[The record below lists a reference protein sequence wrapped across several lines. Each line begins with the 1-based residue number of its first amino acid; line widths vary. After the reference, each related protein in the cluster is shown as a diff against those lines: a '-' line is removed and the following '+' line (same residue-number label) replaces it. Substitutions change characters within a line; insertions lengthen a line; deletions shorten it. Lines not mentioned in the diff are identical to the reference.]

1 MKLIEHLVDY
11 QFWFEYGIG
20 KFGIYIGIVNLALLI
35 TANLTLK
42 GIFFPIWGIVPVIA
56 AVVITGVAFGYYLV
70 KKNVASRL
78 QSRAN
83 QHMNPELQEL
93 LERIRRIESKT
104 DAMQMQ
110 LAARDSPE
118 LFKVEVKSLK

>member
-1 MKLIEHLVDY
+1 MKPIEHLVDY

-42 GIFFPIWGIVPVIA
+42 GIFFPIWGIVPVGI
-56 AVVITGVAFGYYLV
+56 AVVITGIAFGYYLI
-70 KKNVASRL
+70 KKDVASKL

-93 LERIRRIESKT
+93 LGGLRRIERKV
-104 DAMQMQ
+104 DAIQVR
-110 LAARDSPE
+110 LKASEDD
-118 LFKVEVKSLK
+118 FK